1 MGGPQ
6 QRNVYGRDFIRKVL
20 LEVVVQHLDAGSVVL
35 KQQFGKSSRA
45 LADRW
50 IDAVQVGAGRRGW
63 VALDGCCCRFGLLL
77 LTVR

>member
-6 QRNVYGRDFIRKVL
+6 QRNVHGRDVIRKVL

-35 KQQFGKSSRA
+35 KKQFSKASDA

-50 IDAVQVGAGRRGW
+50 IDVVEDGAGRGGW
-63 VALDGCCCRFGLLL
+63 IATDGCCCRFGLLL
-77 LTVR
+77 WTDR